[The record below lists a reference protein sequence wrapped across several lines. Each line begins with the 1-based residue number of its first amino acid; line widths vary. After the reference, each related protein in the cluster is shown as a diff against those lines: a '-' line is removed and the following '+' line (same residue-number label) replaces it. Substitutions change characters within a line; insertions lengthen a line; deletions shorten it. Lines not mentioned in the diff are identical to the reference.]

1 MGKRIGVDIG
11 GSFADFA
18 VLDDETGELKTLK
31 VFSRPD
37 SPGSEVLRG
46 MEQLAERYGI
56 DPKDVDYFTHGTT
69 VGVNAVV
76 QRKGLRLGLVT
87 TKNFEDV
94 LDIARLKGPDM
105 YNLMSKR
112 PAPLVPRER
121 VFGVVERL
129 TAEGTVETPVDE
141 ASVLDVVEKL
151 RRSGCEGVVVSLLH
165 AYRNSAHEHEVKAII
180 QREMPD
186 FFVSCSSDV
195 WPIIREYERTSTAVI
210 GGYVQPKVSHYL
222 SSLQNALRETGI
234 QSDMKVTKSNGGVMS
249 AESGKT
255 NCVQMILS
263 GTASG
268 VIGAAYVAQLSGLRH
283 CMSLDIGGT
292 TADVALIIDGKP
304 QYATGEYIGDFQIH
318 IPSVSVS
325 SIGDGGGSIAW
336 VDDFGVLKVGPE
348 SAGSNPGPVCYG
360 RGGTRA
366 TITDAFVVLGVIG
379 NASLGYNSVKVDHDG
394 AHRAVG
400 ELAARLG
407 SDVYKTAEAIV
418 NVSVSGMYAG
428 VSRIVS
434 RFGIDPRSFSLLPFG
449 GAGPMLACYFARAIG
464 MNEILV
470 PTAPGVLSALGG
482 LIADTKNDF
491 VKTTYYDL
499 DAGTILK
506 LKDDAA
512 ALEEAARE
520 WIVGEIGNDRSATI
534 VVSADMRYKGQSFE
548 IDTPVDLAWF
558 QAADMDALK
567 AAFHIEHER
576 LYGHSDANA
585 KIQVVALRLVIMA
598 ETPKPKLQ
606 PIEASDAAPVPV
618 GSIKVFMDGAFHDAA
633 LYQRR
638 DLKAGQTFT
647 GPAVVAQDDCTTSVL
662 PGYRGHIDAYG
673 NMILSNAN

>member
-1 MGKRIGVDIG
+1 MGMRIGVDIG

-18 VLDDETGELKTLK
+18 VLNDETGELKTLK

-46 MEQLAERYGI
+46 MEQLEERYGVS
-56 DPKDVDYFTHGTT
+56 PREVDYFTHGTT

-76 QRKGLRLGLVT
+76 QRKGLRLGLIT
-87 TKNFEDV
+87 TRHFEDV
-94 LDIARLKGPDM
+94 LDLARLKGPDM
-105 YNLMSKR
+105 YNLLSKR

-121 VFGVVERL
+121 VFGVIERL
-129 TAEGTVETPVDE
+129 AADGSVETPVDE
-141 ASVLDVVEKL
+141 ASVLEAVDRL

-165 AYRNSAHEHEVKAII
+165 AYRNPAHEHEVKAII
-180 QREMPD
+180 EREMAG

-210 GGYVQPKVSHYL
+210 GGYVQPKVAHYL
-222 SSLQNALRETGI
+222 SSLQRALVETGVTA
-234 QSDMKVTKSNGGVMS
+234 DMKVTKSNGGVMS
-249 AESGKT
+249 AEAGKT

-268 VIGAAYVAQLSGLRH
+268 VIGAAYVARQSGLRQ

-292 TADVALIIDGKP
+292 TADVALIIDGEP
-304 QYATGEYIGDFQIH
+304 QYASGEYIGDFQIH

-379 NASLGYNSVKVDHDG
+379 NASLGYNSVKVDHDA

-400 ELAARLG
+400 VLAHQLG

-418 NVSVSGMYAG
+418 NVAVSGMYAG

-434 RFGIDPRSFSLLPFG
+434 RFGIDPRTFSLLPFG

-464 MNEILV
+464 MEEIVV

-482 LIADTKNDF
+482 LIADTRNDF

-499 DAGTILK
+499 DAASLAQLGK
-506 LKDDAA
+506 DAA
-512 ALEEAARE
+512 GLERAARE
-520 WIVGEIGNDRSATI
+520 WIAGQTGDDRSASI

-548 IDTPVDLAWF
+548 IDTPLDIAWLKGDDLTPV
-558 QAADMDALK
+558 QE
-567 AAFHIEHER
+567 AFHREHQR
-576 LYGHSDANA
+576 LYGHRDAAA
-585 KIQVVALRLVIMA
+585 KVQVVALRLVITA
-598 ETPKPKLQ
+598 ATPKPRLQ
-606 PIEASDAAPVPV
+606 PIEASELPPVPA
-618 GSIKVFMDGAFHDAA
+618 GTIRVFMDGAFHDAG
-633 LYQRR
+633 LYHRA
-638 DLKAGQTFT
+638 DLKAGQQLD
-647 GPAVVAQDDCTTSVL
+647 GPAVIAQDDCTTSVL
-662 PGYRGHIDAYG
+662 PGYRGRVDAYG
-673 NMILSNAN
+673 NLVFSRVH

>member
-1 MGKRIGVDIG
+1 MGMRIGVDIG

-18 VLDDETGELKTLK
+18 VLNDETGELKTLK

-56 DPKDVDYFTHGTT
+56 APRDVDYFTHGTT

-76 QRKGLRLGLVT
+76 QRKGLRLGLIT
-87 TKNFEDV
+87 TRHFEDV
-94 LDIARLKGPDM
+94 LDLARLKGPDM
-105 YNLMSKR
+105 YNLLSKR

-129 TAEGTVETPVDE
+129 TAQGAVETPVDE
-141 ASVLDVVEKL
+141 ASVLEAAGNL
-151 RRSGCEGVVVSLLH
+151 QRAGCEGVVVSLLH
-165 AYRNSAHEHEVKAII
+165 SYRNPAHEHEVKAIFE
-180 QREMPD
+180 RALPG

-222 SSLQNALRETGI
+222 SSLQRALIETGI
-234 QSDMKVTKSNGGVMS
+234 TADMKVTKSNGGVMS
-249 AESGKT
+249 AEAGKT

-268 VIGAAYVAQLSGLRH
+268 VIGAAYVARQSGLKQ

-292 TADVALIIDGKP
+292 TADVALIVDGEP
-304 QYATGEYIGDFQIH
+304 QYASGEYIGDFQIH

-379 NASLGYNSVKVDHDG
+379 NASLGYNSVKVDHDA
-394 AHRAVG
+394 AHRALEV
-400 ELAARLG
+400 LANQLG
-407 SDVYKTAEAIV
+407 TSVYKTAEAIV
-418 NVSVSGMYAG
+418 NVAVSGMYAG

-434 RFGIDPRSFSLLPFG
+434 RFGIDPRTFSLLPFG

-464 MNEILV
+464 MQEIVV

-482 LIADTKNDF
+482 LIADTRNDF

-499 DAGTILK
+499 DTVSIASLA
-506 LKDDAA
+506 DDVRGLETSARDWMTGQTGDGSAA
-512 ALEEAARE
+512 C
-520 WIVGEIGNDRSATI
+520 I
-534 VVSADMRYKGQSFE
+534 VVSAEMRYKGQSFE
-548 IDTPVDLAWF
+548 IDTLLDIDWLTGQDLGAVHE
-558 QAADMDALK
+558 
-567 AAFHIEHER
+567 AFHREHER
-576 LYGHSDANA
+576 LYGHRDAA
-585 KIQVVALRLVIMA
+585 ARVQVVALRLVITA
-598 ETPKPKLQ
+598 ATPKPKLQ
-606 PIEASDAAPVPV
+606 PIESSDRLPTPS
-618 GSIKVFMDGAFHDAA
+618 GTIRVFMDDAFHDAA
-633 LYQRR
+633 LYHRA
-638 DLKAGQTFT
+638 DLKAGQQID
-647 GPAVVAQDDCTTSVL
+647 GPAVIAQDDCTTSVL
-662 PGYRGHIDAYG
+662 PGYRGRVDGYG
-673 NMILSNAN
+673 NLVFTVVN